1 MKKFF
6 RLNGGKIFY
15 NDIGSGETI
24 VLLHGYLETSEIWD
38 SFAGKLAKDFR
49 VIVPDIPGHGKSDIF
64 GEVTS
69 MELIATI
76 IKELLAGI
84 GIKKVYLAGH
94 SLGGYAALAFAEM
107 YPDSL
112 SGYCLFHSQ
121 PLADTP
127 EALDKRSRE
136 INLVLAGKK
145 DLMYPDNVSR
155 MFATSNLEKF
165 DATLQRSKQIASSLS
180 AEGIV
185 AVLKGMMAR
194 PSRVSVMEKGQVPC
208 LWILGRM
215 DNYINCD
222 VIQTKVK
229 LPSNAEVAI
238 LENSGHLGFI
248 EEEDLSVKMLGDFI
262 RTVAGSR

>member
-1 MKKFF
+1 MEKFF
-6 RLNGGKIFY
+6 RFRNRKIFY
-15 NDIGSGETI
+15 SDIGTGDTI
-24 VLLHGYLETSEIWD
+24 VLLHGYLETAEIWD
-38 SFAGKLAKDFR
+38 SFAGKLAQDFR
-49 VIVPDIPGHGKSDIF
+49 VIIPDIPGHGKSDIL

-69 MELIATI
+69 MELIAVVV
-76 IKELLAGI
+76 KELLSGI
-84 GIKKVYLAGH
+84 GIKKVCLAGH

-107 YPDSL
+107 YPDCL

-127 EALDKRSRE
+127 EALDKRKRE

-145 DLMYPDNVSR
+145 DLMYPENVAR

-165 DATLQRSKQIASSLS
+165 SAALERSRKIASSVS
-180 AEGIV
+180 GEGIV

-194 PSRVSVMEKGQVPC
+194 PSRVSVMEKCLVPC

-215 DNYINCD
+215 DNYINCE
-222 VIQTKVK
+222 VIQNLVK

-248 EEEDLSVKMLGDFI
+248 EEEDLSVEKLRDFI
-262 RTVAGSR
+262 KRV